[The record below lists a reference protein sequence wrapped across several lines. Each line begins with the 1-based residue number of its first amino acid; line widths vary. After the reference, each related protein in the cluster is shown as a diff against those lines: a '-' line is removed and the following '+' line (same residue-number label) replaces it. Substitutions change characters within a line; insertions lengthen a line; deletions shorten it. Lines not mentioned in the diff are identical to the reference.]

1 MILYDTLSGKKKD
14 FKPIKEGEVGIYYCG
29 MTLQEAPHVGHMRA
43 ALTADILNRYL
54 EFKGYKVKLLVNFTD
69 IDDKVLESAK
79 LEGKDFRELASF
91 YEEEYTRASERLNI
105 QKPALYPRATQH
117 IKEIIE
123 LVERLVEKGF
133 GYEVE
138 GNVFFRVRKFK
149 PYGRLSGK
157 KLDELHIGARVS
169 VDEMK
174 QDPLDFALW
183 KAVKP
188 GEPYWFSP
196 WGKGRPGWHIEC
208 SAMSTHYLGETFD
221 IHGGGDDLI
230 FPHHEN
236 EIAQAEAAT
245 EKPLAN
251 YWVHNAMLTIKD
263 EKMSKSL
270 QNFIPINSLLEE
282 YDPNAIRLYLLQA
295 HYRRQLNYNR
305 EMLKQ
310 ASSGWEHIKIFLER
324 TRGYEGEPIASY
336 LEEFEKNMDDDLGT
350 PGAIAFVF
358 DLISKANEVSK
369 NDTGDYRETIY
380 LILGTL
386 GFQIKHE
393 ESVALGEVL
402 DKILTLRSDLRKEG
416 NYKMADKIRVVLL
429 EAGIAIED
437 NRDGTT
443 WRVK

>member
-1 MILYDTLSGKKKD
+1 MKLYDTLSRKKKD

-29 MTLQEAPHVGHMRA
+29 MTLQEAPHAGHMRA

-54 EFKGYKVKLLVNFTD
+54 QFKGYSVKLLVNFTD

-79 LEGKDFRELASF
+79 QEGRDYRELVSY
-91 YEEEYTRASERLNI
+91 YEEKYRKANERLNI
-105 QKPALYPRATQH
+105 LKASFYPRATQH

-123 LVERLVEKGF
+123 LIERLTGKGF
-133 GYEVE
+133 GYAVD

-149 PYGRLSGK
+149 PYGNLSGK
-157 KLDELHIGARVS
+157 KLDELRSGARIS
-169 VDEMK
+169 VNKEK
-174 QDPLDFALW
+174 EDPLDFALW
-183 KAVKP
+183 KAAKP

-196 WGKGRPGWHIEC
+196 WGRGRPGWHIEC
-208 SAMSTHYLGETFD
+208 SAMSTHYLGETID

-245 EKPLAN
+245 GKPLAN
-251 YWVHNAMLTIKD
+251 YWIHNAMLNIKD

-270 QNFIPINSLLEE
+270 FNFIPINDLLEE
-282 YDPNAIRLYLLQA
+282 FDPNAIRLYLLQA

-310 ASSGWEHIKIFLER
+310 ASSGWEHIKIYLER
-324 TRGYEGEPIASY
+324 TRGLTGKPIASY

-350 PGAIAFVF
+350 PGAIALAF
-358 DLISKANEVSK
+358 DLISKANEAPK
-369 NDTGDYRETIY
+369 DEAGEYREAVSV
-380 LILGTL
+380 ILKTL
-386 GFQIKHE
+386 GFQIEKE
-393 ESVALGEVL
+393 ESVALEEVL
-402 DKILTLRSDLRKEG
+402 DKLLVLRNDLRKKG
-416 NYKMADKIRVVLL
+416 NYEMADKIRAILL
-429 EAGIAIED
+429 KAGIAVDDTKE
-437 NRDGTT
+437 GTL